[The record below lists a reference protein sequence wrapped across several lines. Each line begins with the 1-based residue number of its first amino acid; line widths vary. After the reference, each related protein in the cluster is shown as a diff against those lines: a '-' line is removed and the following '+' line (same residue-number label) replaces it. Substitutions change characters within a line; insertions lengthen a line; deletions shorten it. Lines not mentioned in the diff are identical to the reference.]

1 MARPSAVRLLAWALL
16 LLTLVAQRPAPL
28 HYPAFDPASLPPLAV
43 GDWLFRLGT
52 SMDSVLIREASGGA
66 YSHVGMVVATS
77 PGVLIGHATTD
88 DDPQHPDQV
97 LLSTLADFL
106 QPHRAQ
112 HFAIARPGFLNE
124 ALRAQIAQDLSTQQG
139 KPFLLDARDAPH
151 RYCTSL
157 LAEIIGHHMPGFAPA
172 WTRLDLPLFH
182 GDYLLP
188 SAFADYP
195 GLEWIY
201 RR

>member
-1 MARPSAVRLLAWALL
+1 MRLLAWGVL
-16 LLTLVAQRPAPL
+16 LLTLVVQRPAPII
-28 HYPAFDPASLPPLAV
+28 YPALDPASLPALAV

-52 SMDSVLIREASGGA
+52 SMDSALIREASGGA
-66 YSHVGMVVATS
+66 YSHVGMVVATE
-77 PGVLIGHATTD
+77 PRVLIVHATTD

-106 QPHRAQ
+106 HPPRAQ
-112 HFAIARPGFLNE
+112 HFAIARPGFLDA
-124 ALRAQIAQDLSTQQG
+124 ALRAQIAQDLRTQLG
-139 KPFLLDARDAPH
+139 KPFLLDARDLPH

-157 LAEIIGHHMPGFAPA
+157 LAEAIGRHAPAFAPV

-188 SAFADYP
+188 RAFAEYP
-195 GLEWIY
+195 GLGWIY
-201 RR
+201 RQ

>member
-1 MARPSAVRLLAWALL
+1 MRLLAWALL

-52 SMDSVLIREASGGA
+52 SMDSVLIREASRGA
-66 YSHVGMVVATS
+66 YSHVGMVVATR
-77 PGVLIGHATTD
+77 PGVLIVHATTD
-88 DDPQHPDQV
+88 DDPRHPDQV
-97 LLSTLADFL
+97 LLSTLGDFL

-112 HFAIARPGFLNE
+112 HFAIARPRFLDE
-124 ALRAQIAQDLSTQQG
+124 ALRTRIAAELRTQLG
-139 KPFLLDARDAPH
+139 KPFMLDARDAPH

-157 LAEIIGHHMPGFAPA
+157 LAEAIGRHLPTFAPI

-195 GLEWIY
+195 GLDWIY
-201 RR
+201 RQ